1 MILSE
6 DCQLVIC
13 RGVLGLSKTEVLV
26 RDIMSSPVVKVLEND
41 TVELVAKLMASNDL
55 GSIIVADKNGKPVG
69 IITERDIVKRVA
81 AKSLL
86 ANRVKSGE
94 VMSSPLI
101 TVDPEA
107 DINEA
112 AKMMS
117 RHGIRRLVVM
127 DEGNMIGLVSSK
139 DIVVITP
146 ALIEIIT
153 EKARITQGPPTRTG
167 YISAGYCDRCRQWS
181 ESLMEVDGRF
191 LCEECRV
198 DLEEEEKEL

>member
-1 MILSE
+1 M
-6 DCQLVIC
+6 
-13 RGVLGLSKTEVLV
+13 VLV
-26 RDIMSSPVVKVLEND
+26 KDIMSTPVVTVLEND
-41 TVELVAKLMASNDL
+41 TVELAAKLMDTHDL
-55 GSIIVADKNGKPVG
+55 GSIIVTDKKGKPVG

-86 ANRVKSGE
+86 SNRVKAGG

-101 TVDPEA
+101 TVGPEV

-112 AKMMS
+112 AKAMS

-127 DEGNMIGLVSSK
+127 DAGNMIGLVSSK
-139 DIVVITP
+139 DIVAITP

-153 EKARITQGPPTRTG
+153 EKARITQGPPIPIG

-181 ESLMEVDGRF
+181 ESLVEVDGRF
-191 LCEECRV
+191 LCEECRL
-198 DLEEEEKEL
+198 DLEEEEV